1 MAKRLNARKVR
12 INVAGW
18 LFIAPLILYFA
29 VFQLAPMIMSLVYS
43 FTEWNMRSD
52 AKWVG
57 FSNYIN
63 LLSNK
68 DNLFPHFWPSL
79 GVTLEYMLLSIP
91 ASVILAV
98 VVAAM
103 LNSKIRG
110 ERFFKTAFYVPSVT
124 VGVAI
129 AAMWTFML
137 DPMYGMINQILG
149 TQIDFL
155 GKTSTALPTLALM
168 SVWGG
173 LGYNVL
179 IVLSAMKNVDT
190 SLYEAAEMDGANAL
204 RRFFSVT
211 VPGILPTVFFVIVT
225 SIIGGFQVF
234 DQMYLMTGGGPEYS
248 TYTYLLGL
256 YNEAFGGAY
265 RIGIACAMSYILF
278 IIILIITFIQFKV
291 LPQDLTG
298 ESKRRRK
305 RNDKHSV
312 RS

>member
-18 LFIAPLILYFA
+18 LFIAPLIVYFA

-57 FSNYIN
+57 FANYID

-124 VGVAI
+124 VGVAV

-149 TQIDFL
+149 TEIDFL
-155 GKTSTALPTLALM
+155 GKTSTALPTLAMM

-190 SLYEAAEMDGANAL
+190 SLYEAAEMDGAGAL
-204 RRFFSVT
+204 RRFLSVT
-211 VPGILPTVFFVIVT
+211 VPGILPTVFFIVVT
-225 SIIGGFQVF
+225 NVIGGFQVF

-298 ESKRRRK
+298 ESKRRK
-305 RNDKHSV
+305 RHDKHTV

>member
-18 LFIAPLILYFA
+18 LFIAPLIVYFA

-57 FSNYIN
+57 FANYID
-63 LLSNK
+63 LLTNK

-79 GVTLEYMLLSIP
+79 WVTLKYMLLSIP

-124 VGVAI
+124 VGVAV

-149 TQIDFL
+149 TEIDFL
-155 GKTSTALPTLALM
+155 GKTFTALPTLAMM

-190 SLYEAAEMDGANAL
+190 SLYEAAEMDGAGAL
-204 RRFFSVT
+204 RRFLSVT
-211 VPGILPTVFFVIVT
+211 VPGILPTVFFIVVT
-225 SIIGGFQVF
+225 NVIGGFQVF

-298 ESKRRRK
+298 ESKRRK
-305 RNDKHSV
+305 RHDKHTV

>member
-18 LFIAPLILYFA
+18 LFIAPLIVYFA

-57 FSNYIN
+57 FANYID
-63 LLSNK
+63 LLTNK

-91 ASVILAV
+91 ASVVLAV

-124 VGVAI
+124 VGVAV

-190 SLYEAAEMDGANAL
+190 SLYEAAEMDGAGAL
-204 RRFFSVT
+204 RRFLSVT
-211 VPGILPTVFFVIVT
+211 VPGILPTVFFIVVT
-225 SIIGGFQVF
+225 NVIGGFQVF

-298 ESKRRRK
+298 ESKRRK
-305 RNDKHSV
+305 RHDKHTV

>member
-1 MAKRLNARKVR
+1 MKRLNARKVR

-18 LFIAPLILYFA
+18 LFIAPLVVYFII
-29 VFQLAPMIMSLVYS
+29 FQLTPMVMALVYS
-43 FTEWNMRSD
+43 FTDWNMRSD
-52 AKWVG
+52 PSWVG
-57 FSNYIN
+57 LLNYKN
-63 LLSNK
+63 LLLNT
-68 DNLFPHFWPSL
+68 DNLYPHFWPSL
-79 GVTLEYMLLSIP
+79 WVTTKYMLMSIP
-91 ASVILAV
+91 ASVVLAV

-103 LNSKIRG
+103 LNSKIKG

-124 VGVAI
+124 VSVAI

-137 DPMYGMINQILG
+137 DPMYGMINQLLG
-149 TQIDFL
+149 TNIDFL
-155 GKTSTALPTLALM
+155 GQTSTALPTLALM

-179 IVLSAMKNVDT
+179 IVLSAMKNIDA
-190 SLYEAAEMDGANAL
+190 SLYEAAEMDGAGSG
-204 RRFFSVT
+204 RRFISVT
-211 VPGILPTVFFVIVT
+211 VPSILPTIFFIVIT
-225 SIIGGFQVF
+225 SVIGGFQAF
-234 DQMYLMTGGGPEYS
+234 DQMFLMTGGGPQYS

-298 ESKRRRK
+298 ENKK
-305 RNDKHSV
+305 GGKKHDKHKA
-312 RS
+312 RQ

>member
-18 LFIAPLILYFA
+18 LFIAPLIVYFA

-57 FSNYIN
+57 FANYID
-63 LLSNK
+63 LLTNK

-79 GVTLEYMLLSIP
+79 WVTLKYMLLSIP

-124 VGVAI
+124 VGVAV

-149 TQIDFL
+149 TEIDFL
-155 GKTSTALPTLALM
+155 GKTSTALPTLAMM

-190 SLYEAAEMDGANAL
+190 SLYEAAEMDGAGAL
-204 RRFFSVT
+204 RRFLSVT
-211 VPGILPTVFFVIVT
+211 VPGILPTVFFIVVT
-225 SIIGGFQVF
+225 NVIGGFQVF

-298 ESKRRRK
+298 ESKRRK
-305 RNDKHSV
+305 RHDKHTV